1 MYLLLINLA
10 LVFRI
15 ESQLYNL
22 IEIPERRI
30 SPNTIEG
37 MQRTIK
43 SGFPYAEGND
53 WTAVLVIKLHRD
65 KLYKIEQQG
74 VQNIHVHDPVRFG

>member
-1 MYLLLINLA
+1 MAAEHTVKTCLAIANGESCLLRMYLLLINLA

-30 SPNTIEG
+30 SPNAIEG
-37 MQRTIK
+37 MQRNIK
-43 SGFPYAEGND
+43 MWFS
-53 WTAVLVIKLHRD
+53 IC
-65 KLYKIEQQG
+65 
-74 VQNIHVHDPVRFG
+74 